1 MEKYIEGRLKMFESI
16 LSSSLTITS
25 CLVCFIVSIVLG
37 FIIAIVHNINKNS
50 NKNFLVTLILLP
62 LIVNV
67 IIMMVNG
74 NLGTSVAILGAFSL
88 IRFRSAPGS
97 SKELLSIF
105 LAMAVGL
112 STGMGQIYFA
122 IMFTFIA
129 CGLIILLEKT
139 NILSGYNSK
148 ILKIVVPEDLDYEG
162 IFDDVFNK
170 YTDKS
175 ELLKSKT
182 INMGSLYE
190 LEYRIVTK
198 NGIKEKNLIDD
209 IRIKNGNLKVM
220 LSNQLKENEL

>member
-1 MEKYIEGRLKMFESI
+1 MFESI

-25 CLVCFIVSIVLG
+25 CLVCFVVSIVLG
-37 FIIAIVHNINKNS
+37 FIIAVVHNINKNS

-67 IIMMVNG
+67 IITMVNG

-88 IRFRSAPGS
+88 IRFRSTPGS
-97 SKELLSIF
+97 SKDLLSIF

-122 IMFTFIA
+122 LMFTFIA
-129 CGLIILLEKT
+129 CGLIVLLEKT

>member
-1 MEKYIEGRLKMFESI
+1 MFESI

-25 CLVCFIVSIVLG
+25 CLVCFVVSIVLG
-37 FIIAIVHNINKNS
+37 FIIAVVHNINKNS

-88 IRFRSAPGS
+88 IRFRSTPGS
-97 SKELLSIF
+97 SKDLLSIF

-122 IMFTFIA
+122 LMFTFIA

>member
-1 MEKYIEGRLKMFESI
+1 MFESI

-25 CLVCFIVSIVLG
+25 CLVCFVVSIVLG
-37 FIIAIVHNINKNS
+37 FIIAVVHNINKNS
-50 NKNFLVTLILLP
+50 NKNFLVTIILLP

-88 IRFRSAPGS
+88 IRFRSTPGS
-97 SKELLSIF
+97 SKDLLSIF

-198 NGIKEKNLIDD
+198 NGIKEKDLIDD

>member
-1 MEKYIEGRLKMFESI
+1 MFESI

-25 CLVCFIVSIVLG
+25 CLVCFVVSIVLG
-37 FIIAIVHNINKNS
+37 FIIAVVHNINKNS

-88 IRFRSAPGS
+88 IRFRSTPGS
-97 SKELLSIF
+97 SKDLLSIF

-122 IMFTFIA
+122 LMFTFIA
-129 CGLIILLEKT
+129 CGLIVLLEKT

-198 NGIKEKNLIDD
+198 NGIKEKDLIDD

>member
-1 MEKYIEGRLKMFESI
+1 MFESI

-25 CLVCFIVSIVLG
+25 CLVCFVVSIVLG
-37 FIIAIVHNINKNS
+37 FIIAVVHNINKNS
-50 NKNFLVTLILLP
+50 NKNFLVTIILLP

-88 IRFRSAPGS
+88 IRFRSTPGS
-97 SKELLSIF
+97 SKDLLSIF

-122 IMFTFIA
+122 LMFTFIA
-129 CGLIILLEKT
+129 CGLIVLLEKT

>member
-1 MEKYIEGRLKMFESI
+1 MFESI

-25 CLVCFIVSIVLG
+25 CLVCFVVSIVLG
-37 FIIAIVHNINKNS
+37 FIIAVVHNINKNS

-88 IRFRSAPGS
+88 IRFRSTPGS
-97 SKELLSIF
+97 SKDLLSIF

-112 STGMGQIYFA
+112 STGMGQINFA

-129 CGLIILLEKT
+129 CGLIVLLEKT

>member
-1 MEKYIEGRLKMFESI
+1 MFESI

-25 CLVCFIVSIVLG
+25 CLVCFVVSIVLG
-37 FIIAIVHNINKNS
+37 FIIAVVHNKNS

-74 NLGTSVAILGAFSL
+74 NLGTSVSILGAFSL
-88 IRFRSAPGS
+88 IRFRSTPGS
-97 SKELLSIF
+97 SKDLLSIF

-112 STGMGQIYFA
+112 STGIGQIYFA
-122 IMFTFIA
+122 LMFTFIA

-139 NILSGYNSK
+139 NILSDYNSK

>member
-1 MEKYIEGRLKMFESI
+1 MFESI

-25 CLVCFIVSIVLG
+25 CLVCFVVSIVLG
-37 FIIAIVHNINKNS
+37 FIIAVVHNINKNS

-88 IRFRSAPGS
+88 IRFRSTPGS
-97 SKELLSIF
+97 SKDLLSIF

-198 NGIKEKNLIDD
+198 NGIKEKDLIDD

>member
-1 MEKYIEGRLKMFESI
+1 MFESI

-25 CLVCFIVSIVLG
+25 CLVCFVVSIVLG
-37 FIIAIVHNINKNS
+37 FIIAVVHNKNS

-88 IRFRSAPGS
+88 IRFRSTPGS
-97 SKELLSIF
+97 SKDLLSIF

-122 IMFTFIA
+122 LMFTFIA
-129 CGLIILLEKT
+129 CGLIVLLEKT

-190 LEYRIVTK
+190 FEYRIVTK

>member
-1 MEKYIEGRLKMFESI
+1 MFESI

-25 CLVCFIVSIVLG
+25 CLVCFVVSIVLG
-37 FIIAIVHNINKNS
+37 FIIAVVHNINKNS

-88 IRFRSAPGS
+88 IRFRSTPGS
-97 SKELLSIF
+97 SKDLLSIF

-129 CGLIILLEKT
+129 CGLIVLLEKT

-198 NGIKEKNLIDD
+198 NGIKEKDLIDD

>member
-1 MEKYIEGRLKMFESI
+1 MFESI

-25 CLVCFIVSIVLG
+25 CLVCFVVSIVLG
-37 FIIAIVHNINKNS
+37 FIIAVVHNINKNS
-50 NKNFLVTLILLP
+50 NKNFLVTIILLP

-88 IRFRSAPGS
+88 IRFRSTPGS
-97 SKELLSIF
+97 SKDLLSIF

-122 IMFTFIA
+122 LMFTFIA
-129 CGLIILLEKT
+129 CGLIVLLEKT

-198 NGIKEKNLIDD
+198 NGIKEKDLIDD

>member
-1 MEKYIEGRLKMFESI
+1 MFESI

-25 CLVCFIVSIVLG
+25 CLVCFVVSIVLG
-37 FIIAIVHNINKNS
+37 FIIAVVHNINKNS
-50 NKNFLVTLILLP
+50 NKNFLVTIILLP

-88 IRFRSAPGS
+88 IRFRSTPGS
-97 SKELLSIF
+97 SKDLLSIF

-122 IMFTFIA
+122 LMFTFIA
-129 CGLIILLEKT
+129 CGLIVLLEKT

-190 LEYRIVTK
+190 LEYRIVIK

>member
-1 MEKYIEGRLKMFESI
+1 MFESI

-25 CLVCFIVSIVLG
+25 CLVCFVVSIVLG
-37 FIIAIVHNINKNS
+37 FIIAVVHNINKNS

-88 IRFRSAPGS
+88 IRFRSTPGS
-97 SKELLSIF
+97 SKDLLSIF

-122 IMFTFIA
+122 IMFIFIA

-190 LEYRIVTK
+190 LGYRIVIK

>member
-1 MEKYIEGRLKMFESI
+1 MFESI

-25 CLVCFIVSIVLG
+25 CLVCFVVSIVLG
-37 FIIAIVHNINKNS
+37 FIIAVVHNINKNS

-88 IRFRSAPGS
+88 IRFRSTPGS
-97 SKELLSIF
+97 SKDLLSIF

-122 IMFTFIA
+122 LMFTFIA
-129 CGLIILLEKT
+129 CGLIVLLEKT
-139 NILSGYNSK
+139 NILSGYNTK

-198 NGIKEKNLIDD
+198 NGIKEKDLIDD

>member
-1 MEKYIEGRLKMFESI
+1 MFESI

-25 CLVCFIVSIVLG
+25 CLVCFVVSIVLG
-37 FIIAIVHNINKNS
+37 FIIAVVHNINKNS

-88 IRFRSAPGS
+88 IRFRSTPGS
-97 SKELLSIF
+97 SKDLLSIF

-122 IMFTFIA
+122 LMFTFIA
-129 CGLIILLEKT
+129 CGLIVLLEKT

-190 LEYRIVTK
+190 LEYRIVIK

>member
-1 MEKYIEGRLKMFESI
+1 MFESI

-25 CLVCFIVSIVLG
+25 CLVCFVVSIVLG
-37 FIIAIVHNINKNS
+37 FIIAVVHNINKNS

-88 IRFRSAPGS
+88 IRFRSTPGS
-97 SKELLSIF
+97 SKDLLSIF

-129 CGLIILLEKT
+129 CGLIVLLEKT

-198 NGIKEKNLIDD
+198 NGIKEKDLIDD

-220 LSNQLKENEL
+220 LSNQLKENELYL

>member
-25 CLVCFIVSIVLG
+25 CLVCFVVSIVLG
-37 FIIAIVHNINKNS
+37 FIIAVVHNINKNS

-67 IIMMVNG
+67 IITMVNG

-88 IRFRSAPGS
+88 IRFRSTPGS
-97 SKELLSIF
+97 SKDLLSIF

-122 IMFTFIA
+122 LMFTFIA
-129 CGLIILLEKT
+129 CGLIVLLEKT

>member
-1 MEKYIEGRLKMFESI
+1 MFESI

-37 FIIAIVHNINKNS
+37 FIIAVVHNINKNS

-88 IRFRSAPGS
+88 IRFRSTPGS
-97 SKELLSIF
+97 SKDLLSIF

-198 NGIKEKNLIDD
+198 NGIKEKDLIDD

>member
-1 MEKYIEGRLKMFESI
+1 MFESI

-25 CLVCFIVSIVLG
+25 CLVCFVVSIVLG
-37 FIIAIVHNINKNS
+37 FIIAVVHNINKNS

-88 IRFRSAPGS
+88 IRFRSTPGS
-97 SKELLSIF
+97 SKDLLSIF

-129 CGLIILLEKT
+129 CGLIVLLEKT

-190 LEYRIVTK
+190 LEYRIVIK

>member
-25 CLVCFIVSIVLG
+25 CLVCFVVSIVLG
-37 FIIAIVHNINKNS
+37 FIIAVVHNINKNS
-50 NKNFLVTLILLP
+50 NKNFLVTIILLP

-88 IRFRSAPGS
+88 IRFRSTPGS
-97 SKELLSIF
+97 SKDLLSIF

-122 IMFTFIA
+122 LMFTFIA
-129 CGLIILLEKT
+129 CGLIVLLEKT

-190 LEYRIVTK
+190 LEYRIVIK

>member
-1 MEKYIEGRLKMFESI
+1 MFESI

-25 CLVCFIVSIVLG
+25 CLVCFVVSIVLG
-37 FIIAIVHNINKNS
+37 FIIAVVHNINKNS
-50 NKNFLVTLILLP
+50 NKNFLVTIILLP

-88 IRFRSAPGS
+88 IRFRSTPGS
-97 SKELLSIF
+97 SKDLLSIF

-122 IMFTFIA
+122 LMFTFIA

>member
-1 MEKYIEGRLKMFESI
+1 MFESI

-25 CLVCFIVSIVLG
+25 CLVCFVVSIVLG
-37 FIIAIVHNINKNS
+37 FIIAVVHNINKNS

-88 IRFRSAPGS
+88 IRFRSTPGS
-97 SKELLSIF
+97 SKDLLSIF